1 MHCAMLDC
9 KFEHFKK
16 SFFFGYH
23 QPVENIIINHL
34 KIPEFPSPKVL
45 CAIFFFGLAVHEMLL
60 KVYSDENEDDDKQ
73 RTRFIKTIN
82 YSLWLSLLKYSLLLE
97 TCIIFICIRSKDP
110 NFNFRF
116 PHLGIRVRVYCNTL
130 LINPYLSLKANI
142 LDGPSDETGK
152 PEVVWHYKS
161 PYHAQRP

>member
-1 MHCAMLDC
+1 ML
-9 KFEHFKK
+9 
-16 SFFFGYH
+16 
-23 QPVENIIINHL
+23 V
-34 KIPEFPSPKVL
+34 
-45 CAIFFFGLAVHEMLL
+45 

-73 RTRFIKTIN
+73 RTRFIKIIN
-82 YSLWLSLLKYSLLLE
+82 FSLWLSLLKYSLLLE

-116 PHLGIRVRVYCNTL
+116 PHLGIRVRIYCNTL
-130 LINPYLSLKANI
+130 LINPYLSLKANK

-161 PYHAQRP
+161 PYHKRRTSALHRQWRRLYINEIFSSGTLNNIHKSIILASLFDVKTETTFIFNHFVHIIIS